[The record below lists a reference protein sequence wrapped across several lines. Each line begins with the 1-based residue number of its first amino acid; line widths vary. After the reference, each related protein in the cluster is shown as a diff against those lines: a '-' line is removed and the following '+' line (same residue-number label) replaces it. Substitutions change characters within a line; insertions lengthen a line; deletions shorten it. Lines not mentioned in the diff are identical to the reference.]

1 VQGEQVIKLSSHLQ
15 HSTFQPSNFSPLPPT
30 INIAATLTRRF
41 MTDQTTTSVTE
52 ESKRIAELM
61 HQLQTSSEKKQ
72 LQLIPELASL
82 GDAGL
87 EALMEFLKEQQS
99 TPANLVTG
107 LAYQVLYNAN
117 TSNTNTFVQ
126 SYFLT
131 GIVPLRSEVGVD
143 YLPLQ
148 QRLIQQD
155 FLAADRL
162 TLEKLC
168 ELAGPAALARKWLYF
183 SEVENFPITD
193 LRTLD
198 TLWFIHSQ
206 GKFGFSVQ
214 RELWLS
220 LGKNWEKLW
229 PIIGWKTGN
238 NWTRYPNEFTWDLS
252 APRGHLPLSNQLRGV
267 RVIASLLSH
276 PAWTSTTKG
285 KG

>member
-1 VQGEQVIKLSSHLQ
+1 
-15 HSTFQPSNFSPLPPT
+15 
-30 INIAATLTRRF
+30 
-41 MTDQTTTSVTE
+41 MTDQTTASATE
-52 ESKRIAELM
+52 DSNPM
-61 HQLQTSSEKKQ
+61 HQLMLQLQSSSEKKQ
-72 LQLIPELASL
+72 LQLIPELVSL
-82 GDAGL
+82 GGAGL
-87 EALMEFLKEQQS
+87 DVLMEFLNKQQS
-99 TPANLVTG
+99 TPANLITG
-107 LAYQVLYNAN
+107 LAYQALYDAKTPN
-117 TSNTNTFVQ
+117 TQ
-126 SYFLT
+126 AFLQTHFPT
-131 GIVPLRSEVGVD
+131 GIVPLRSEAGID

-148 QRLIQQD
+148 QRLVAQD

-168 ELAGPAALARKWLYF
+168 ELAGEAALQRKWLYF

-193 LRTLD
+193 LQTID

-229 PIIGWKTGN
+229 PQIGWKTGN

-252 APRGHLPLSNQLRGV
+252 APKGHLPLSNQLRGV

-276 PAWTSTTKG
+276 PAWTVKG
-285 KG
+285 